1 MALGKQAKI
10 LTKKQVDQLIWYVGT
25 LRHPLRNEVIVLLS
39 VKAGLRAKEIAGL
52 TWSMIT
58 DADGDIAS
66 NIHLT
71 DKASKGRS
79 GRVIPLNMQLRLKLI
94 ELLEHERQYYRFNV
108 ETSHVI
114 HTERSEKTSPQAIVN
129 MFASWFA
136 DMGLNG
142 CSSHS
147 GRRTF
152 ITNAAKK
159 ISSVGGSLRDV
170 QMLAGHSSL
179 AVTQRYIEGDGAA
192 RKKIVHI
199 I

>member
-10 LTKKQVDQLIWYVGT
+10 LTKKQIAQLIWYVGT

-39 VKAGLRAKEIAGL
+39 VKAGLRAKEIASL

-58 DADGDIAS
+58 GADGNIGS

-71 DKASKGRS
+71 DKASKGRG
-79 GRVIPLNMQLRLKLI
+79 GRIIPLNIQLRLKLSD
-94 ELLEHERQYYRFNV
+94 LLEQERQHYRFDLA
-108 ETSHVI
+108 TSHVI
-114 HTERSEKTSPQAIVN
+114 RTERSEKTTPQAIVN
-129 MFASWFA
+129 MFAAWFE

-179 AVTQRYIEGDGAA
+179 AVTQSYIEGDGEA
-192 RKKIVHI
+192 RVKVVDLM
-199 I
+199 

>member
-10 LTKKQVDQLIWYVGT
+10 LTKKQIDQLIWYVGT
-25 LRHPLRNEVIVLLS
+25 LRQPLRNEVIVMLS
-39 VKAGLRAKEIAGL
+39 VRAGLRAKEIAGL

-58 DADGDIAS
+58 DADGDIGS
-66 NIHLT
+66 SIHLT

-79 GRVIPLNMQLRLKLI
+79 GRVIPLNMQLCLKLAD
-94 ELLEHERQYYRFNV
+94 LLEQERQHHRFDLA
-108 ETSHVI
+108 TSHVI
-114 HTERSEKTSPQAIVN
+114 RTERSEKTSPQAIVN
-129 MFASWFA
+129 MFASWFEHL
-136 DMGLNG
+136 GLMG

-152 ITNAAKK
+152 ITSAARK

-179 AVTQRYIEGDGAA
+179 AVTQRYIEGEVEA
-192 RKKIVHI
+192 RTKVVELV
-199 I
+199 

>member
-10 LTKKQVDQLIWYVGT
+10 LSKKQIDQLIWYVST

-39 VKAGLRAKEIAGL
+39 VKAGLRAKEIASL

-58 DADGDIAS
+58 DADGDIGS
-66 NIHLT
+66 SIHLT
-71 DKASKGRS
+71 DKASKGRG
-79 GRVIPLNMQLRLKLI
+79 GRVIPLNMQLRLKLAD
-94 ELLEHERQYYRFNV
+94 LLEQERQHHRFDLAI
-108 ETSHVI
+108 SHVI
-114 HTERSEKTSPQAIVN
+114 RTERSAQTSPQAIVN
-129 MFASWFA
+129 MFAAWFE

-179 AVTQRYIEGDGAA
+179 AVTQRYIEGDGGA
-192 RKKIVHI
+192 RERIVDLV
-199 I
+199 

>member
-10 LTKKQVDQLIWYVGT
+10 LTKKQIDQLLWYVGT

-52 TWSMIT
+52 TWSMLT
-58 DADGDIAS
+58 DADRYIGS
-66 NIHLT
+66 SIHLI
-71 DKASKGRS
+71 DKASKGRG

-94 ELLEHERQYYRFNV
+94 ELLEHECQHYRFDI

-114 HTERSEKTSPQAIVN
+114 RTERSEKTSPHAIVN
-129 MFASWFA
+129 MFAFWFE

-179 AVTQRYIEGDGAA
+179 AVTQRYIEGDGEA
-192 RKKIVHI
+192 RKRVVEMT
-199 I
+199 